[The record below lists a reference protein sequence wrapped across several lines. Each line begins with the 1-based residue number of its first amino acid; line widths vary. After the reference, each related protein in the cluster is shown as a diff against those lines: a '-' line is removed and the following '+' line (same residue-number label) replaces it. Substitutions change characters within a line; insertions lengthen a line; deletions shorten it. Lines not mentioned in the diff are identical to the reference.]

1 MTTIG
6 EASARTGVN
15 IETIRFYERR
25 GIVPKPRRSTA
36 GRREYDSELIGKLRL
51 VRRCRDLGFSLND
64 AATMVRLAVD
74 GERSCEEVE
83 QLACDNLRTVQRKIA
98 ELEELRAAL
107 SVLVAQCGQ
116 GSDRCPALIELLSD

>member
-6 EASARTGVN
+6 EASARSGVN
-15 IETIRFYERR
+15 IETIRFYERK
-25 GIVPKPRRSTA
+25 GIVPKPRRSAA
-36 GRREYDSELIGKLRL
+36 GRREYDNELIGKLRL